1 MKKNTINLID
11 IFNSKEIVSV
21 AVLIAITGMMV
32 FSSACVNPLWAKSGK
47 HEDKSSSNSVDKKSN
62 PTTATTTTTTTT
74 TPSTASGQ
82 SDYKNFQK
90 CLSSAA
96 AKQGFATKTDIQS
109 CYKPI
114 YSPSSTLG
122 TNSSTPTSFNQ
133 DLAPNSNQNT

>member
-1 MKKNTINLID
+1 MKKNTINLVD
-11 IFNSKEIVSV
+11 IFNSKEIVLV
-21 AVLIAITGMMV
+21 AVIIAITGMMV
-32 FSSACVNPLWAKSGK
+32 FSSAFVNPLWAKSSK
-47 HEDKSSSNSVDKKSN
+47 HEDKSSSNSVDKKAN
-62 PTTATTTTTTTT
+62 PTTATTSTTST

-114 YSPSSTLG
+114 YSPSSSLG
-122 TNSSTPTSFNQ
+122 TNSSTPANFHQ
-133 DLAPNSNQNT
+133 DLGPNSNQNT

>member
-1 MKKNTINLID
+1 MTKNKINLVD

-21 AVLIAITGMMV
+21 AVIIAITGMMV
-32 FSSACVNPLWAKSGK
+32 FSSAFVNPLWAKSSK
-47 HEDKSSSNSVDKKSN
+47 HEDKSSSNSVDKKTN
-62 PTTATTTTTTTT
+62 PTTATTT

-96 AKQGFATKTDIQS
+96 AKQGFATKTDIQN

-114 YSPSSTLG
+114 YSPSSSLG

-133 DLAPNSNQNT
+133 VLAPNSNL

>member
-11 IFNSKEIVSV
+11 IFDSKEIVSV

-32 FSSACVNPLWAKSGK
+32 FSSAFVNPLWAKSSK
-47 HEDKSSSNSVDKKSN
+47 HEDKSPSNSVDKKSN
-62 PTTATTTTTTTT
+62 PTTATTTTATTST

-133 DLAPNSNQNT
+133 DLAP